1 MSVKNVRV
9 YVGRQLREAR
19 DRKDLTQQQVAKA
32 VDRDDNYYAKVER
45 GDVTPSLTL
54 LIQLADFLE
63 IEYRDLFPKR
73 SKK

>member
-9 YVGRQLREAR
+9 YVGQQLREAR

-45 GDVTPSLTL
+45 GDATPSLTM
-54 LIQLADFLE
+54 LIKIADFLQV
-63 IEYRDLFPKR
+63 EYKDLFPKR

>member
-9 YVGRQLREAR
+9 YVGQQLREAR
-19 DRKDLTQQQVAKA
+19 EHKKLTQQQVAKA

-63 IEYRDLFPKR
+63 VEYKVLFPKR